1 MSTIPTYREDLWA
14 DERLLDPYPHY
25 RALRDLGPV
34 VWLEAHE
41 MFAVPRYAEVR
52 AVLSDA
58 QSYCSGQG
66 VGLNDLINDLGAGTT
81 LMSDGQLHRHLRS
94 VIGLGLTARAV
105 QSIRDDVQRQAD
117 ERVAE
122 LVERGSFDAVADLAR
137 ALPLTVVPDL
147 LGWPDGGRDHLLDWA
162 SATFDVLGPM
172 NARAEQAIPG
182 VQAMMEFAARTAAEG
197 DLMPGS
203 LGAAILDTAR
213 RGELEPAQ
221 VPPLLVDYLGPSLD
235 TTISAIGNAVWLLAS
250 HPVQWA
256 ALKADPEL
264 IPNAFNEVVRLE
276 SPIRA
281 FTRVASADLQLG
293 GCEIPAGARLAVLY
307 GSANRDETVFEEADQ
322 FVVSRPNAV
331 AHLGFGHGTHG
342 CAGQGLARLEGQAV
356 LSALVDQ
363 VDALELG
370 QPERGVN
377 NLINAWASLP
387 VTVQR
392 GRPVHGAQA

>member
-1 MSTIPTYREDLWA
+1 MSTIPTYPHDLWT
-14 DERLLDPYPHY
+14 DETLLDPYPHY
-25 RALRDLGPV
+25 QALRDLGPV
-34 VWLEAHE
+34 VWLEAQE
-41 MFAVPRYAEVR
+41 MYAVPRYAEAR

-58 QSYCSGQG
+58 DSFCSGQG
-66 VGLNDLINDLGAGTT
+66 VGLNDVINDLGAGTT

-122 LVERGSFDAVADLAR
+122 LVERGSFDAVSDLAR

-147 LGWPDGGRDHLLDWA
+147 LGWPDSGREHLLDWA

-172 NARAEQAIPG
+172 NARARQAIPG
-182 VQAMMEFAARTAAEG
+182 VQEMMEFAARTAAEG
-197 DLMPGS
+197 DLILGS
-203 LGAAILDTAR
+203 LGAAIVDTAR
-213 RGELEPAQ
+213 RGELEPPQ

-250 HPVQWA
+250 HPDQWA
-256 ALKADPEL
+256 ALKADPGL
-264 IPNAFNEVVRLE
+264 IPDAFNEVVRLE

-281 FTRVASADLQLG
+281 FTRVATDDLQLG
-293 GCEIPAGARLAVLY
+293 GCEVPAGARLAVLY
-307 GSANRDETVFEEADQ
+307 GSANRDESVFEEADK
-322 FVVSRPNAV
+322 FVVSRTNAV
-331 AHLGFGHGTHG
+331 AHLGFGHGIHG

-363 VDALELG
+363 VDAMDLG
-370 QPERGVN
+370 QPERALN

-387 VTVQR
+387 VTVQP
-392 GRPVHGAQA
+392 GQAVHGARA